1 MTYIWSSII
10 ILSIIFSIITGN
22 VININNVILTTSF
35 DALKSFAFIA
45 SNIILWS
52 GILEVCVDSGMMK
65 YISYLIKPIIRPLF
79 RTKNEEVLDLSSANF
94 ACNIFALGSAA
105 APFAIKAM
113 KILDEENENKH
124 KETKDMATLVII
136 NACGFTLLPTSL
148 MALRANFNAQNNNL
162 VVIYI
167 IVISFFTT
175 LIMII
180 INKVAN
186 RWI

>member
-1 MTYIWSSII
+1 MTYIWSFII
-10 ILSIIFSIITGN
+10 IVSIVFSLITGN
-22 VININNVILTTSF
+22 AMNINNVILTTSF

-65 YISYLIKPIIRPLF
+65 YISYLIKPIIKPLF
-79 RTKNEEVLDLSSANF
+79 KTKNEEILELISANL

-113 KILDEENENKH
+113 QLLDIENEEK
-124 KETKDMATLVII
+124 KKDSKDMATLVII
-136 NACGFTLLPTSL
+136 NACGFTLIPTSL
-148 MALRANFNAQNNNL
+148 MSLRANFDASNSNI

-167 IVISFFTT
+167 IIISFVTT
-175 LIMII
+175 LIMLV
-180 INKVAN
+180 INKVGS